1 MTFGYAQPFSFRLN
15 QQPQSQLTVA
25 GVREGTTE
33 IALSDG
39 RVVRATL
46 HVTDVKPNPAKP
58 GSLDISYNVI
68 TEVVKQP
75 EATVLAAH
83 QTLQ

>member
-15 QQPQSQLTVA
+15 PPQQSQLTVA

-33 IALSDG
+33 IVLSDG

-46 HVTDVKPNPAKP
+46 HVKDVKANAAKP
-58 GSLDISYNVI
+58 WTLDISYNVVAEI
-68 TEVVKQP
+68 VKQP
-75 EATVLAAH
+75 EPTVLAAH